1 MGVEVY
7 LVLPIMLKRTYYLL
21 LLSAGI
27 LFWTNTASTRVG
39 TADGPPNPKTFSP
52 SNARTDDGK
61 LIPSEYF
68 FPAKRCS
75 GCHRDTHEAWSES
88 LHRNSGREPFYKD
101 SVDILER
108 SFGSEPAQHCESCH
122 APVSVFSGALQKG
135 SKESRAMDDE
145 GVTCSVC
152 HSITEARLDGTGS
165 YTIRRPA
172 LLARE
177 DGTPIFGDVSDA
189 AIMADIPGHRR
200 AVMRPLLKTS
210 DFCGTCHK
218 STVTPTLNNYKFL
231 RGFSA
236 YDEWQQSAA
245 SRETV
250 APYYKRQ
257 TRADCRTC
265 HMPRIAAA
273 HDVAAKDGTVASHRW
288 LGANTTTPLFY
299 QQARQVEL
307 TENFLRDHVLSVDIF
322 ALRREATGTTI
333 APLAL
338 SSDNSTDLQP
348 GEEVT
353 AEVVIFN
360 RKAAHSFPPEL
371 RDMYEPWVEFE
382 AVDNSGKTIFH
393 SGFIKPDGTLDESA
407 HVYKSILL
415 DESGRAITRHQVW
428 VARVKAY
435 DNAIAPGRSDIVRYR
450 FRIPADDRTG
460 RFTSV
465 KLRVRVNYRRFI
477 QEYTD
482 YVLQRHKATGLKVP
496 VVQMAEAELEI
507 AAPGKKRDKSRPAGL
522 TAEQQSR
529 RWNDYGIGLL
539 EQAQYGEASEAF
551 LHAGELNPNDPD
563 FLISAAI
570 AAMKTERYGP
580 ERSQLHKALALL
592 DTALKL
598 QPTNVDPTHARAR
611 FFRALVMRGLGQV
624 QLAADE
630 LAKVADEYPRDREVQ
645 RQLGQTL
652 YSLGHI
658 NAARSAFEALLQI
671 DPNDAGAYQ
680 FLAPIYLT
688 ESPNESERAHRLY
701 LLWRD
706 DPLADVFANRFFGAH
721 PEWAEERIAAHTH
734 GGNSK
739 ARPTLTG
746 YFAVPDR

>member
-1 MGVEVY
+1 
-7 LVLPIMLKRTYYLL
+7 
-21 LLSAGI
+21 
-27 LFWTNTASTRVG
+27 
-39 TADGPPNPKTFSP
+39 
-52 SNARTDDGK
+52 
-61 LIPSEYF
+61 
-68 FPAKRCS
+68 
-75 GCHRDTHEAWSES
+75 
-88 LHRNSGREPFYKD
+88 
-101 SVDILER
+101 
-108 SFGSEPAQHCESCH
+108 
-122 APVSVFSGALQKG
+122 
-135 SKESRAMDDE
+135 MDDE

-172 LLARE
+172 LLARA
-177 DGTPIFGDVSDA
+177 DGTPIYGDVSDA

-200 AVMRPLLKTS
+200 AVMSPLLKTPE
-210 DFCGTCHK
+210 FCGTCHK
-218 STVTPTLNNYKFL
+218 SAVTVALNNYKFL

-250 APYYKRQ
+250 APYYKRP

-265 HMPRIAAA
+265 HMPRIEAA
-273 HDVAAKDGTVASHRW
+273 HDVAAKGGTIASHRW

-307 TENFLRDHVLSVDIF
+307 TENFLRDKVLSVDIF
-322 ALRREATGTTI
+322 ALKRESTGATI

-338 SSDNSTDLQP
+338 SSDNSIDLQP

-360 RKAAHSFPPEL
+360 RKAAHFFPPEL

-382 AVDNSGKTIFH
+382 ALDNSGKSIFR
-393 SGFIKPDGTLDESA
+393 SGFIQPDGTLDESA

-435 DNAIAPGRSDIVRYR
+435 DNAIPPGRSDIARYR
-450 FRIPADDRTG
+450 FRIPADERTG

-477 QEYTD
+477 QEYTG
-482 YVLQRHKATGLKVP
+482 YVLKRHNATQLKVP
-496 VVQMAEAELEI
+496 VVQMAEAELVLG
-507 AAPGKKRDKSRPAGL
+507 ARGKKHDKSREGGL
-522 TAEQQSR
+522 TKEQQSR

-539 EQAQYGEASEAF
+539 EQAQYGEASQAF
-551 LHAGELNPNDPD
+551 LRASELNPNDPD
-563 FLISAAI
+563 LLISAAI
-570 AAMKTERYGP
+570 AEMKTERYGP
-580 ERSQLHKALALL
+580 ERPQLHKALALL

-598 QPTNVDPTHARAR
+598 QPTDLDSTHARGR
-611 FFRALVMRGLGQV
+611 FFRAIVLRGLGQV

-630 LAKVADEYPRDREVQ
+630 LAKVAVEYPRDREVQ

-658 NAARSAFEALLQI
+658 TAAGTAFEALLQI

-680 FLAPIYLT
+680 FLAPIYVA
-688 ESPNESERAHRLY
+688 ESREKSEWAHRLY

-721 PEWAEERIAAHTH
+721 PEWAEERIAAHVH

-739 ARPTLTG
+739 PRPILTG